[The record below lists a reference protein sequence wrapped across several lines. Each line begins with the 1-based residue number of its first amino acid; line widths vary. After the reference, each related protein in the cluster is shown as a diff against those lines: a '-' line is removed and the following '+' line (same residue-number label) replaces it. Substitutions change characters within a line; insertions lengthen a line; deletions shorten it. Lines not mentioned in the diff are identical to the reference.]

1 MMKNLIKISC
11 FFLLTIP
18 FMLTIPLS
26 SCDKHECDDDQAQ
39 APCDTCVVCDTCIYA
54 MKPNIYLYPEQQIDI
69 DVEISFPKGGKVVKS
84 IPEYKEGW
92 SVNIESN
99 GKIDRKWTYLFYES
113 IQPNQWQYD
122 KGWVVKKK
130 DLSQFFVKNMTE
142 YGFSKNEIAD
152 FTTHWIP
159 RLNDDEYIIY
169 PQTNNTLDKLIQLK
183 FSTEP
188 DKILRLFYFVE
199 PLTSKEQVDQLE
211 KPTIDKSFNRTKFFV
226 TEWGVLMKNDL
237 SS

>member
-1 MMKNLIKISC
+1 MTKL
-11 FFLLTIP
+11 
-18 FMLTIPLS
+18 
-26 SCDKHECDDDQAQ
+26 
-39 APCDTCVVCDTCIYA
+39 V
-54 MKPNIYLYPEQQIDI
+54 
-69 DVEISFPKGGKVVKS
+69 
-84 IPEYKEGW
+84 
-92 SVNIESN
+92 
-99 GKIDRKWTYLFYES
+99 
-113 IQPNQWQYD
+113 
-122 KGWVVKKK
+122 
-130 DLSQFFVKNMTE
+130 FVKNMTE